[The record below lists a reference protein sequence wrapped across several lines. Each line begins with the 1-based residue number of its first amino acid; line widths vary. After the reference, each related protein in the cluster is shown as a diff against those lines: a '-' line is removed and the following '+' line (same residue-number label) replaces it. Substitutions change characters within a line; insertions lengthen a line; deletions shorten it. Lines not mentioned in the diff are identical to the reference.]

1 MGYCNE
7 EVDALL
13 QEAAVAPTL
22 EEQVP
27 LYDQVQE
34 MVMADAPIIP
44 LRFGVTLHAGQ
55 AVGPEPG
62 ATAQDS
68 ATGELFYDQVTIAA
82 HDE

>member
-13 QEAAVAPTL
+13 QEAAVTPTL
-22 EEQVP
+22 EDQVP

-34 MVMADAPIIP
+34 TVMADAPLIP
-44 LRFGVTLHAGQ
+44 LRFASRFTLVKPWVQ
-55 AVGPEPG
+55 NLV